1 MLGLMWYQY
10 ALISVTFA
18 WSGFVRTGLGFG
30 GALFTLPFLLLI
42 DNQPIV
48 YLSLIAV
55 QLLFFS
61 VLTFVQNYYK
71 PPKAERQPPLSN
83 VDWPYLRKMLSIV
96 IVPKLI
102 GVFGLL
108 TLPGNLMSIIIFGIV
123 VFYACTYIVNRPLRA
138 TNRWVETVFL
148 MMGGYISGT
157 SLIGAPLI
165 VAVATRHIATKQLRD
180 TLFVLWFIFVTIKVS
195 VLIYSG
201 VDLHLINHLWLVP
214 CAFVG
219 HMLGLRAHDWLIQN
233 QSGAFYRVI
242 GCSLL
247 AASAV
252 GLTQA
257 LL

>member
-83 VDWPYLRKMLSIV
+83 VDWPYLRKMLSIGAF
-96 IVPKLI
+96 IKI
-102 GVFGLL
+102 G
-108 TLPGNLMSIIIFGIV
+108 
-123 VFYACTYIVNRPLRA
+123 AC
-138 TNRWVETVFL
+138 F
-148 MMGGYISGT
+148 S
-157 SLIGAPLI
+157 SLIEIL
-165 VAVATRHIATKQLRD
+165 
-180 TLFVLWFIFVTIKVS
+180 
-195 VLIYSG
+195 
-201 VDLHLINHLWLVP
+201 
-214 CAFVG
+214 
-219 HMLGLRAHDWLIQN
+219 
-233 QSGAFYRVI
+233 
-242 GCSLL
+242 
-247 AASAV
+247 
-252 GLTQA
+252 
-257 LL
+257 